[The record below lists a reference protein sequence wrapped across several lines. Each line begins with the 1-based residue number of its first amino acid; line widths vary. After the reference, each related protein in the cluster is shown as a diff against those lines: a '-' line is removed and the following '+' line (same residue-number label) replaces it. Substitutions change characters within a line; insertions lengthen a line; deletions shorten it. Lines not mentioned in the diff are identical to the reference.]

1 MKQLTP
7 SAVAVCAFNILVER
21 SGSTSGARKPDA
33 TNTGTSVDRHRL
45 RVSLFAKSAMPSCPE
60 FNPCPAAKT
69 GTSAKTARILI
80 GAPTSATRGP
90 LPLWAGA
97 RLLSESEYQE
107 ASSRVTAIR
116 AEAGHDSTCRR
127 RIDSSPRKCGD
138 HDWGEAIGA
147 GSANDDRL
155 LHETD
160 PPYLLDA
167 HHTGRRRG
175 AMIRRHGGETT
186 DDRADRCPRPPGY
199 DHCPQFLGTVDI
211 GVAQSTE
218 NETRARNAEAQS
230 PLPGS
235 AEVSSRPPRR
245 RPNGRPGWYSSV

>member
-45 RVSLFAKSAMPSCPE
+45 RVSLFAKSAMPSCSE

-97 RLLSESEYQE
+97 RLLSGSEYQE
-107 ASSRVTAIR
+107 ASSRVTAVR
-116 AEAGHDSTCRR
+116 AEAGHTTL
-127 RIDSSPRKCGD
+127 PV
-138 HDWGEAIGA
+138 
-147 GSANDDRL
+147 
-155 LHETD
+155 
-160 PPYLLDA
+160 
-167 HHTGRRRG
+167 
-175 AMIRRHGGETT
+175 GGELTAHRENAVTT
-186 DDRADRCPRPPGY
+186 IGGRA
-199 DHCPQFLGTVDI
+199 I
-211 GVAQSTE
+211 
-218 NETRARNAEAQS
+218 
-230 PLPGS
+230 S
-235 AEVSSRPPRR
+235 AESPTIGCCMKLIPPHLVDSPATRD
-245 RPNGRPGWYSSV
+245 GSGVL